1 MIDSFNNCPKGIQ
14 NEKDIERLGE
24 RVGLMFEHLGEGIDK
39 LDKKLD
45 QLDKK
50 IEDLKE
56 SIPKQI
62 DEAVEMKWKTGVYGL
77 VKWLVAGV
85 VATLLAATV
94 KIFVGV

>member
-1 MIDSFNNCPKGIQ
+1 MINSFDSCPMGIK

-24 RVGLMFEHLGEGIDK
+24 RVALMFDHLSEGVDK

-62 DEAVEMKWKTGVYGL
+62 DEAVDAKWKTGVYGV
-77 VKWLVAGV
+77 VKWLTITVLAV
-85 VATLLAATV
+85 VISGSV
-94 KIFVGV
+94 KIFMGI

>member
-1 MIDSFNNCPKGIQ
+1 MPTTYDNCPQGIK
-14 NEKDIERLGE
+14 NEKDIERLEE

-56 SIPKQI
+56 SIPEQI
-62 DEAVEMKWKTGVYGL
+62 DKAVNAKWKTGVYGV
-77 VKWLVAGV
+77 VKWLVIAVATTTIGV
-85 VATLLAATV
+85 VV
-94 KIFVGV
+94 KMVLGG

>member
-1 MIDSFNNCPKGIQ
+1 MQDSFMNCPKGIQ

-24 RVGLMFEHLGEGIDK
+24 RVALMFDHLSEGLDN

-62 DEAVEMKWKTGVYGL
+62 DEAVEMKWKTGVYST

-85 VATLLAATV
+85 VAALLAATV
-94 KIFVGV
+94 KIFIGV

>member
-1 MIDSFNNCPKGIQ
+1 MPNGYDDCPKGIK
-14 NEKDIERLGE
+14 NEKDIERLEE
-24 RVGLMFEHLGEGIDK
+24 RVALMFDHLSEGLDK

-62 DEAVEMKWKTGVYGL
+62 DEAVEMKWKTGVYST
-77 VKWLVAGV
+77 VKWLVAAVIVAIIGV
-85 VATLLAATV
+85 TV
-94 KIFVGV
+94 RMIMGG

>member
-1 MIDSFNNCPKGIQ
+1 MADSFMNCPKGIQ

-24 RVGLMFEHLGEGIDK
+24 RVALMFDHLSEGLDK

-45 QLDKK
+45 QLDRK

-62 DEAVEMKWKTGVYGL
+62 DEAVEMKWKTGVYST
-77 VKWLVAGV
+77 VKWLVIA
-85 VATLLAATV
+85 VATAIIGVTV
-94 KIFVGV
+94 RMIMGG

>member
-1 MIDSFNNCPKGIQ
+1 MQDNFTNCPKGIQ

-24 RVGLMFEHLGEGIDK
+24 RVALMFDHLSEGLDK

-56 SIPKQI
+56 SIPRQI
-62 DEAVEMKWKTGVYGL
+62 DESVEAKWKTGVYGV
-77 VKWLVAGV
+77 VKWLVIAAVTAIIGV
-85 VATLLAATV
+85 TV
-94 KIFVGV
+94 RMIIGG

>member
-1 MIDSFNNCPKGIQ
+1 MPNGYDDCPKGI
-14 NEKDIERLGE
+14 NNAKDIERLGE
-24 RVGLMFEHLGEGIDK
+24 RVALMFDHLSEGLDK

-62 DEAVEMKWKTGVYGL
+62 DAAVEAKWKTGVYGV
-77 VKWLVAGV
+77 VKWLVIAVVTAIIGV
-85 VATLLAATV
+85 TV
-94 KIFVGV
+94 RMIMGG

>member
-1 MIDSFNNCPKGIQ
+1 MADSYYNCPQGIK

-50 IEDLKE
+50 IEGLKE

-62 DEAVEMKWKTGVYGL
+62 DEAVDAKWKTGVYGV
-77 VKWLVAGV
+77 VKWLTITVLAV
-85 VATLLAATV
+85 VISGSV
-94 KIFVGV
+94 KIFMGM

>member
-62 DEAVEMKWKTGVYGL
+62 DEAVEMKWKTGVYDTI
-77 VKWLVAGV
+77 KWLVAGV
-85 VATLLAATV
+85 VIAV
-94 KIFVGV
+94 IGVSVRLIMGG

>member
-1 MIDSFNNCPKGIQ
+1 MADSYHNCPQGIK

-62 DEAVEMKWKTGVYGL
+62 DEAVEMKWKTGVYST
-77 VKWLVAGV
+77 VKWLVIAVVTAIIGV
-85 VATLLAATV
+85 TV
-94 KIFVGV
+94 RMIMGG

>member
-1 MIDSFNNCPKGIQ
+1 MNDCPQGIK

-50 IEDLKE
+50 IEGLKE

-62 DEAVEMKWKTGVYGL
+62 DEAVEMKWKTGVYGV
-77 VKWLVAGV
+77 VKWLVITVAVAVIGV
-85 VATLLAATV
+85 VVRLV
-94 KIFVGV
+94 IGG

>member
-1 MIDSFNNCPKGIQ
+1 MPNGYDDCPKGIK

-24 RVGLMFEHLGEGIDK
+24 RVALMFDHLSEGLDK

-56 SIPKQI
+56 SIPRQV
-62 DEAVEMKWKTGVYGL
+62 DESVEAKWKTGVYGV
-77 VKWLVAGV
+77 VKWLVIGV
-85 VATLLAATV
+85 VSAIIGVTV
-94 KIFVGV
+94 RIIMGG

>member
-1 MIDSFNNCPKGIQ
+1 MPNGYEDCPKGIK

-24 RVGLMFEHLGEGIDK
+24 RVALMFDHLSEGLDK

-62 DEAVEMKWKTGVYGL
+62 DSAVEAKWKTGVYGV
-77 VKWLVAGV
+77 VKWLVVGV
-85 VATLLAATV
+85 VAAVIGATV
-94 KIFVGV
+94 RMLIGG